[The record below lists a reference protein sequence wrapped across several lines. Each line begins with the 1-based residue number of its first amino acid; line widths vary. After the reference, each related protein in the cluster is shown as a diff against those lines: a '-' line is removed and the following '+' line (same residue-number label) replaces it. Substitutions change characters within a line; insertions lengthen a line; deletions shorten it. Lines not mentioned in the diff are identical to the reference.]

1 MYREG
6 LEIASRRSSLV
17 TKTKK
22 GEKER
27 RKKER
32 KRRKRERERGRR
44 EEGRKEGRK
53 ERSLWCYVLSMIST
67 QIWKKNLETKA
78 L

>member
-27 RKKER
+27 RKKE
-32 KRRKRERERGRR
+32 RKRERERGRR

-67 QIWKKNLETKA
+67 QTWEKNLETKA